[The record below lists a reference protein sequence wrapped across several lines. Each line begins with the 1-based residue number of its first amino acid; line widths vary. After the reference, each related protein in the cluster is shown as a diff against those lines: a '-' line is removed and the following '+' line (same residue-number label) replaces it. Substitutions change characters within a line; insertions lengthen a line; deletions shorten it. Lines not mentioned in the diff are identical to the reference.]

1 MSGGSRF
8 LSPLINWEEKN
19 KSVPFWSNA
28 MKYFVSF
35 FLLIGMF
42 LIPVTATAHTTI
54 LIPQIDKNGEKSV
67 KVLHFHPATGSGL
80 MGIRLG
86 VEDTKELKGL
96 ESIFLIYEKEEKK
109 LDAVAIPDYYTVRGE
124 RRETYTI
131 PVNRE
136 SGFLKPGDYVIV
148 VKHKAHWKKYEGL
161 YRQKVAKFCL
171 NYLVGI
177 NSWSNRVLKN
187 MPEIIPLV
195 QPDRVSAGT
204 LFRAEAI
211 NEEGQR
217 IPHAKI
223 NIEYL
228 NYRLRDAVLDTTA
241 AGFIDENIA
250 DITIFTD
257 SSGSFSFIPTRAG
270 LWTFT
275 LVDGDSDKLIQG
287 KELAYD
293 SSISIL
299 VK

>member
-1 MSGGSRF
+1 
-8 LSPLINWEEKN
+8 
-19 KSVPFWSNA
+19 
-28 MKYFVSF
+28 MKYFVTLFLF
-35 FLLIGMF
+35 FGMI
-42 LIPVTATAHTTI
+42 LIPVTAAAHTTTF
-54 LIPQIDKNGEKSV
+54 IPQIDKNGEKSV
-67 KVLHFHPATGSGL
+67 KVLHFHPVTGSGL

-86 VEDTKELKGL
+86 VEDTKDLKGL
-96 ESIFLIYEKEEKK
+96 ESIFLIHEKEEKK

-131 PVNRE
+131 PINRE
-136 SGFLKPGDYVIV
+136 SGFFKPGDYVIV

-171 NYLVGI
+171 NYLLGI

-204 LFRAEAI
+204 LFRAEAV

-217 IPHAKI
+217 ISHAKI

-228 NYRLRDAVLDTTA
+228 NYRLGAAKLDTTA
-241 AGFIDENIA
+241 AGFIDESIA
-250 DITIFTD
+250 DITVFTD

-275 LVDGDSDKLIQG
+275 LVDGDNDKLIQG
-287 KELAYD
+287 KELAFD